1 MNLKYYVIGNTK
13 MIIPLYIPTFFGISI
28 EVYFIILILGILFFF
43 IWRWLLKKFIK
54 TDNTRKIATW
64 IATVVT
70 TPLIYIGI
78 IMLWLFSMS
87 YNPNHAFDKEKWLTD
102 KERRYELSADI
113 IESKMLIGK
122 TKSEIK
128 QLLGN
133 EGNSDDSDYWNYYL
147 GFRSGFAIIDTS
159 FLCIEFKEGKVI
171 KIGQY
176 ET

>member
-1 MNLKYYVIGNTK
+1 M
-13 MIIPLYIPTFFGISI
+13 MIPLYIPTFFGISI
-28 EVYFIILILGILFFF
+28 EVYFILLILGILLFF
-43 IWRWLLKKFIK
+43 IWRWLLKKLIK

-64 IATVVT
+64 AATVLT

-87 YNPNHAFDKEKWLTD
+87 YNPNYPFDKEKWLTNKD
-102 KERRYELSADI
+102 KRYELSADI

-128 QLLGN
+128 QLLGD
-133 EGNSDDSDYWNYYL
+133 EGNSDNSDYWNYYL
-147 GFRSGFAIIDTS
+147 GFRSGFAIIDAS
-159 FLCIEFKEGKVI
+159 VLYIEFEDGKAV
-171 KIGQY
+171 KIGQR

>member
-1 MNLKYYVIGNTK
+1 

-102 KERRYELSADI
+102 KEKRYELSADI

-128 QLLGN
+128 QLLGD
-133 EGNSDDSDYWNYYL
+133 EGNSYDSDYWNYYL
-147 GFRSGFAIIDTS
+147 GFRSGFAIIDAS
-159 FLCIEFKEGKVI
+159 FLYIEFEDGKVI
-171 KIGQY
+171 KIGQH